1 MIDPT
6 LSSSRPRSAV
16 AGVDDGLG
24 ALNKMRSRQHGST
37 FYIIGNVTV
46 KLFSDAVKV
55 IFSFEKE
62 TAKCFLA
69 ATFAVRVG
77 LSVPQVAKRM

>member
-24 ALNKMRSRQHGST
+24 ALNKMRSRQHGSKSNIVGKKN
-37 FYIIGNVTV
+37 Y
-46 KLFSDAVKV
+46 AVKV

-62 TAKCFLA
+62 TAMCFLIV
-69 ATFAVRVG
+69 TFALRVG
-77 LSVPQVAKRM
+77 SSVPQVTKRM